1 MRHHG
6 IEQLRLA
13 QSRVAKAKF
22 GIRRAFL
29 TEQLSRR
36 YTHARDKPSQHIP
49 RWRRLQIFDDM
60 RLDARIADHR
70 QGVARS
76 PAIRVVIDD
85 DIHGL
90 PRSEEHTSELQ
101 SLMRSSYAVFCLKKK
116 KKKTH

>member
-76 PAIRVVIDD
+76 EARRVGKECVSTCRARWSPS
-85 DIHGL
+85 H
-90 PRSEEHTSELQ
+90 S
-101 SLMRSSYAVFCLKKK
+101 
-116 KKKTH
+116 KKKTKDNIEAQSEITSTQNT